1 MHLLRPAVDSGRTPY
16 RIMEGIK
23 GKNYFYLHSSSPSFQ
38 VMSDVYQK
46 NLIKLI
52 RTYGMNFKDA
62 LVYDRIREELHI
74 FCANHTVDEV
84 YNTMFL
90 LIVAHVKNRV
100 QLSIERLGEGGIKLL
115 NLVVPK
121 PDIPTDIAANYK
133 QVRAIQNIS
142 IPHR

>member
-1 MHLLRPAVDSGRTPY
+1 
-16 RIMEGIK
+16 
-23 GKNYFYLHSSSPSFQ
+23 
-38 VMSDVYQK
+38 MSDVYQK

-84 YNTMFL
+84 YNSMFL
-90 LIVAHVKNRV
+90 SIVAHVKNRV

-133 QVRAIQNIS
+133 QVRAIK
-142 IPHR
+142 IPPFSTENHHQPHLFYPLALSEVSGTVHTMVGYFRLSRGK